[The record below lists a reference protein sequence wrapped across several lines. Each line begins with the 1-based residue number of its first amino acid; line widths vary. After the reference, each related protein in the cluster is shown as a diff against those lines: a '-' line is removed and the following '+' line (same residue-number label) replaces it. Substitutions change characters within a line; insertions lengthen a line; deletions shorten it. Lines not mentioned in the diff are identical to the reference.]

1 MAIDHCVCSIK
12 LALKSRLS
20 WVNDRARSEQHC
32 VLTGDWRR
40 GRQTV
45 LKRAILSVSGSRITA
60 DADLRNDHSCAWTQ
74 RFVFSDYAMP
84 RNKKST
90 SAKKKLCPCCNTWL
104 HPESVARHLRGQAP
118 VLYRATQA
126 AQDDPSGPSA
136 WSFQADAQAV
146 KRARHSKPEENIR
159 NQTESG
165 VEGTGPGMTSE
176 AALPAASSSASSVST
191 GVSHALLSSLTHASS
206 GLVYKEDI
214 LCPCSSVVRSQ
225 TEELHI
231 ASDDYRRYLEK
242 KKLSE
247 AVDHADKLLAID
259 ALGVVM
265 IKHGEEFGE
274 NSAYGQS
281 LVNFGRAHCTIASL
295 QESFAMAFEDTYLAS
310 IRQSEDEIKEYQ
322 AQRKKL
328 ESRRLSYDAAITKLE
343 KVKGSKK
350 EKEKEREEAEE
361 EYDNAKARYEET
373 LEDVRAR
380 MWAIQENEVV
390 QLRELTNFL
399 DLELSFI
406 RSFYEELQRVRNE
419 WIDECVQIDI

>member
-1 MAIDHCVCSIK
+1 MAGKQLGK
-12 LALKSRLS
+12 LRQLVGEVISTRDKTIQSDEFRELEHDIELRRQGLWSPCNVVLS
-20 WVNDRARSEQHC
+20 LA
-32 VLTGDWRR
+32 
-40 GRQTV
+40 
-45 LKRAILSVSGSRITA
+45 
-60 DADLRNDHSCAWTQ
+60 
-74 RFVFSDYAMP
+74 F
-84 RNKKST
+84 
-90 SAKKKLCPCCNTWL
+90 
-104 HPESVARHLRGQAP
+104 
-118 VLYRATQA
+118 
-126 AQDDPSGPSA
+126 
-136 WSFQADAQAV
+136 
-146 KRARHSKPEENIR
+146 
-159 NQTESG
+159 
-165 VEGTGPGMTSE
+165 
-176 AALPAASSSASSVST
+176 
-191 GVSHALLSSLTHASS
+191 
-206 GLVYKEDI
+206 
-214 LCPCSSVVRSQ
+214 PCSNLVSPIGQLTSTYYR
-225 TEELHI
+225 LDI

-419 WIDECVQIDI
+419 WIDEDIEEARRTKGKATAATSCTGISDAVNPVYQV